1 MSLAHGEKM
10 DGGDSPGLG
19 ACTDR
24 PWRKLHRAVL
34 RLRKTLLPILTSEDN
49 PWDYKMNT
57 ISPVKRA
64 RVLEL
69 RRGREDMKVIAS
81 EVGLHR

>member
-1 MSLAHGEKM
+1 MTPTGSFPVNGY
-10 DGGDSPGLG
+10 
-19 ACTDR
+19 
-24 PWRKLHRAVL
+24 
-34 RLRKTLLPILTSEDN
+34 PILTSEDN

-69 RRGREDMKVIAS
+69 RQGGKTLKVIAS
-81 EVGLHR
+81 EVGLHEMTVGKILLAVP